1 MIFERSVLREKMAV
15 AGGILLT
22 LLTVTSVLVLV
33 KGLREAALGSIGL
46 DTVAQLLAISIL
58 NYFPLLVV
66 ATATVAIV
74 VTLSRLY
81 QESEMVVWQTSGVG
95 SFGLLKPVAMLV
107 VPMFLFLLVMNS
119 ILTPWTAQKLSA
131 YRNQS
136 GIAELSL
143 LKSGDFRSSDGGK
156 RVFFI
161 EEVTKTSPPS
171 FKNIFVAQQGANNE
185 TTLVLAQNATLAN
198 SRDNRAFLVLNHG
211 VQYQDNVKDGTLQS
225 MRYGQSAFS
234 IDEFTQLK
242 TTDLNNTPP
251 AQTTTAVLLTR
262 DTAQDR
268 AELYRRFSDAFMIL
282 PMALLAVMLAY
293 VRPRS
298 SRTWG
303 VLLAIVL
310 LVIYINLIKVGESK
324 IGKERWSLMYA
335 MLLIHGSVL
344 CCAVLALWYRTQA
357 WRMSAFNW
365 LRRSP
370 S

>member
-1 MIFERSVLREKMAV
+1 MIFARSVLREKMAV

-22 LLTVTSVLVLV
+22 LLTITSVLILV

-107 VPMFLFLLVMNS
+107 VPMFLFLLVVNS
-119 ILTPWTAQKLSA
+119 ILTPWTAQKLSV

-161 EEVTKTSPPS
+161 EEVVKSSPPL
-171 FKNIFVAQQGANNE
+171 FKNIFVAQQGANQE
-185 TTLVLAQNATLAN
+185 TTLVLAQSATLAN
-198 SRDNRAFLVLNHG
+198 SRDSRAFLVLNQG

-242 TTDLNNTPP
+242 STDLNSTPA
-251 AQTTTAVLLTR
+251 AQVST
-262 DTAQDR
+262 
-268 AELYRRFSDAFMIL
+268 AELFSRNTVQDKAEIYRRFSDAFMIL
-282 PMALLAVMLAY
+282 PMALLAVMLSY

-303 VLLAIVL
+303 VLLAIVF
-310 LVIYINLIKVGESK
+310 LVIYINWIKLGESK
-324 IGKERWSLMYA
+324 VGAQRWSLMSA
-335 MLLIHGSVL
+335 LFFVHGSMLV
-344 CCAVLALWYRTQA
+344 CAVLALWYRSQA
-357 WRMSAFNW
+357 WRMSALNW